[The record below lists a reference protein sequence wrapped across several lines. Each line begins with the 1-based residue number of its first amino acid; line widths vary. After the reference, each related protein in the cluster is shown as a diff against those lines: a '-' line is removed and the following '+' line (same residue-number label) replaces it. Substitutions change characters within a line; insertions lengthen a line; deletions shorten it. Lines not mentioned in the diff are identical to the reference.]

1 MNKFNINTLAVAIG
15 LAFSTGAMA
24 IDMSK
29 AEYTGQKDAIA
40 AEFKSAKANCGEA
53 AANAKDICIA
63 KAQGSEKIAKAE
75 LEARY
80 KPTEKSHFQVRVAKA
95 EAAYAVA
102 KEECDDKAGNVKD
115 VCVKQ
120 AKAAETSAK
129 ADAKA
134 QMKITKATGTA
145 SETAADART
154 KANVETTDA
163 RKEAATDKRDAAY
176 TVAKEKCDAFASDA
190 KDRCIAE
197 AKARYGKS

>member
-1 MNKFNINTLAVAIG
+1 MNKFNINALAVAIG

-24 IDMSK
+24 IEMSK
-29 AEYTGQKDAIA
+29 AEYTGQKGAIA
-40 AEFKSAKANCGEA
+40 AEFKSAKANCGGA

-63 KAQGSEKIAKAE
+63 KAQGSEQVAKAE

-80 KPTEKSHFQVRVAKA
+80 KPTEKSHYQVRVAKA
-95 EAAYAVA
+95 EAAFAVA
-102 KEECDDKAGNVKD
+102 NQECDDKAGNVKD

-134 QMKITKATGTA
+134 QRKITKATGIA
-145 SETAADART
+145 GETAADAR
-154 KANVETTDA
+154 
-163 RKEAATDKRDAAY
+163 KEQAADKRDAAY

-190 KDRCIAE
+190 KDRCMAE